1 MRHGGSF
8 GFCGGQ
14 SYPADAEAAGQC
26 RAAAH
31 VKAEAASDAGHAAC
45 HGADSGSAVGAPA
58 AMVFHLPC
66 SGGGTFVYLIYGAQG
81 RSTAPAASDVLSA
94 PPPGAAAA
102 RGPAARRVFPPRP
115 VPAAIRSGQKDI
127 SGRRECLFIRLSG
140 DYTTVCRGALPDGA
154 FSRFAAAGGS

>member
-102 RGPAARRVFPPRP
+102 RGPAARRDPKRTKRHSRRPGMSFYTPVRRLHNRVPRRFAGWRVFPVRCRRGQLMLRP
-115 VPAAIRSGQKDI
+115 V
-127 SGRRECLFIRLSG
+127 RLI
-140 DYTTVCRGALPDGA
+140 
-154 FSRFAAAGGS
+154 F